1 MEETKIE
8 IKRFL
13 TEAQSEK
20 RKVKSESAK
29 RKRVLTTLI
38 VLYRGA
44 EFAGPENDGPKKDQR
59 LENAGP
65 GK

>member
-1 MEETKIE
+1 MGQI
-8 IKRFL
+8 L
-13 TEAQSEK
+13 G
-20 RKVKSESAK
+20 
-29 RKRVLTTLI
+29 
-38 VLYRGA
+38 GA